1 MRRWWLLFVAFFLLA
16 HQAFAQTPTPQAQGV
31 VKGYLFYT
39 PTCPHCHRI
48 IEEFLPK
55 IQGKYGNSLEI
66 TLLNVQEPANY
77 LFWVFIEDQ
86 AKIPQEYRGVPFMV
100 IGQHILIGE
109 VDIQQHMEE
118 VVELYLKQG
127 GVDYLIPPD
136 KIKEIF
142 VMPTPQPQVKPV
154 HLAYFY
160 LTGCRE
166 CDQVSQD
173 LEYLKKRYPNLVV
186 HAFDVQKDAPLWEWL
201 GEKLGIPQDKRLTA
215 PAIFVGN
222 DYLLGKDV
230 TVKNIEDLIDK
241 YSGNGAEPFWEN
253 WNREEAIASI
263 LRRFQS
269 IGLVTVA
276 TAGLVDG
283 LNPCAFATLIFLIS
297 YLTVTG
303 RNRFQILAVG
313 SAFTLGVYGAYFG
326 IGAGFLKGLQALPWL
341 REFSKG
347 IYVLTAAFCF
357 ALALASFRDYL
368 KAQRGSP
375 EEMSLKMPTRLRRV
389 VNKVIRESM
398 KVRYLVP
405 LSLAIGFIISMIEF
419 VCTGQVYLPTILFII
434 SVPEMRVRALAY
446 LLVYNLA
453 FILPMVTVFL
463 LAFWGVSSERLG
475 LFFSQHISSV
485 KLATFFLFL
494 ALGSW
499 LVYAFFA

>member
-1 MRRWWLLFVAFFLLA
+1 MRRLWLLFVAFFLLVQ
-16 HQAFAQTPTPQAQGV
+16 QAFAQTPTPQAQGI
-31 VKGYLFYT
+31 VKGYLFYS

-55 IQGKYGNSLEI
+55 IQEKYGNSLEI

-77 LFWVFIEDQ
+77 LFWVFIEEQ
-86 AKIPQEYRGVPFMV
+86 AKIPQESRGVPFMV
-100 IGQHILIGE
+100 IGQYILIGE
-109 VDIQQHMEE
+109 IDIRQHMEE

-136 KIKEIF
+136 KIKDVF
-142 VMPTPQPQVKPV
+142 VIPTPQPQAKPV

-166 CDQVSQD
+166 CDQISQD

-186 HAFDVQKDAPLWEWL
+186 HNFDVRENAPLWEWL
-201 GEKLGIPQDKRLTA
+201 GEKLGIPQDKRLIA

-230 TVKNIEDLIDK
+230 TVKNIEELIDK
-241 YSGNGAEPFWEN
+241 YSSDGAKPFWEN

-263 LRRFQS
+263 LKRFQS
-269 IGLVTVA
+269 LGLITVA

-297 YLTVTG
+297 YLTITG

-313 SAFTLGVYGAYFG
+313 SAFTLGVYIAYLG
-326 IGAGFLKGLQALPWL
+326 IGTGFLKGLQALPWL
-341 REFSKG
+341 QGFSKG
-347 IYVLTAAFCF
+347 IYGLTAALCL

-368 KAQRGSP
+368 KAKRGAP
-375 EEMSLKMPTRLRRV
+375 EEMTLKMPTRLRRV
-389 VNKVIRESM
+389 VNKVVRESM

-405 LSLAIGFIISMIEF
+405 LSLAVGFIISLIEF
-419 VCTGQVYLPTILFII
+419 VCTGQVYLPTILFIM
-434 SVPEMRVRALAY
+434 SVPEMRVRAFPH
-446 LLVYNLA
+446 LLLYNLA
-453 FILPMVTVFL
+453 FVLPMIAVFF
-463 LAFWGVSSERLG
+463 LAFLGVSSEKLG
-475 LFFSQHISSV
+475 LFFSRHISSI
-485 KLATFFLFL
+485 KLATSLLFL
-494 ALGSW
+494 ALGGW
-499 LVYAFFA
+499 LIYALLA

>member
-1 MRRWWLLFVAFFLLA
+1 
-16 HQAFAQTPTPQAQGV
+16 
-31 VKGYLFYT
+31 
-39 PTCPHCHRI
+39 
-48 IEEFLPK
+48 
-55 IQGKYGNSLEI
+55 
-66 TLLNVQEPANY
+66 
-77 LFWVFIEDQ
+77 
-86 AKIPQEYRGVPFMV
+86 
-100 IGQHILIGE
+100 
-109 VDIQQHMEE
+109 
-118 VVELYLKQG
+118 
-127 GVDYLIPPD
+127 
-136 KIKEIF
+136 
-142 VMPTPQPQVKPV
+142 
-154 HLAYFY
+154 
-160 LTGCRE
+160 
-166 CDQVSQD
+166 
-173 LEYLKKRYPNLVV
+173 
-186 HAFDVQKDAPLWEWL
+186 
-201 GEKLGIPQDKRLTA
+201 
-215 PAIFVGN
+215 
-222 DYLLGKDV
+222 
-230 TVKNIEDLIDK
+230 
-241 YSGNGAEPFWEN
+241 
-253 WNREEAIASI
+253 
-263 LRRFQS
+263 
-269 IGLVTVA
+269 VA